1 MQHVCS
7 FSAGLPAMAD
17 KLKRTRR
24 ISGLNEGDKW
34 IMPTFHLYHALRNAP
49 YNCITAPDMLQRIK
63 NDEMV
68 ETYIKVRLPTA
79 DGPQAF
85 TTQLW
90 CCVAACDAARVLL
103 QWQPAWRRLPPEAC
117 AGPHGAR

>member
-7 FSAGLPAMAD
+7 FSAGLAAMAD

-68 ETYIKVRLPTA
+68 ETYIKVRLPTGSSRG
-79 DGPQAF
+79 GP
-85 TTQLW
+85 TQ
-90 CCVAACDAARVLL
+90 VPPRRRQPTVLL
-103 QWQPAWRRLPPEAC
+103 F
-117 AGPHGAR
+117 